1 MNDTGRVTGSEYIE
15 WAKTRSQARFNLA
28 TSGVINYPLAE
39 LPFSLEDFELSGPS
53 WYGYE
58 PLQQAIAAKCKVETD
73 SVVHAIGTS
82 MANHLAMAAIL
93 ERGDEVVIEQP
104 AYDPLVSTAH
114 YLGAIVKRFERRFDD
129 GFRLD
134 AREIERAITPR
145 TRLIVITNLHNPT
158 GVLIDNDTLSQ
169 VGEIARSARARV
181 IVDEVYLE
189 AMFEQAQ
196 PSAIQ
201 LGKEFVVTSS
211 LTKVYGLSGL
221 RCGWAIAEPALAKK
235 MWRLNDLFGNI
246 HSHPAER
253 LSVIALANLD
263 RIRARAKSLLET
275 NRPALDRFLDSRD
288 DIETVRP
295 RFGTVV
301 FPRLKRGSVDA
312 LCHLLREKYETTVV
326 PGKFFEMP
334 AHFRVGI
341 GCDSGMLASGLERL
355 GNALDEL
362 ASGA

>member
-1 MNDTGRVTGSEYIE
+1 MNDTLVTGSEYIE
-15 WAKTRSQARFNLA
+15 WAKTRSQSRFNLA
-28 TSGVINYPLAE
+28 TSGIINYPAGE
-39 LPFSLEDFELSGPS
+39 LPVSLEDLELSGPS

-58 PLQQAIAAKCKVETD
+58 PLQQAIAAKCEVEPD
-73 SVVHAIGTS
+73 MIVHAIGTS
-82 MANHLAMAAIL
+82 MANHLAMAAII
-93 ERGDEVVIEQP
+93 ERGDEVLIERP

-114 YLGAIVKRFERRFDD
+114 YLGAIVKRFERRSDD

-134 AREIERAITPR
+134 PREIERAISPR

-158 GVLIDNDTLSQ
+158 GVLTGNDTLGQ
-169 VGEIARSARARV
+169 VAELARSVRARV

-189 AMFEQAQ
+189 AMFELAR
-196 PSAIQ
+196 PSAIR
-201 LGKEFVVTSS
+201 LGKEFVVTTS

-221 RCGWAIAEPALAKK
+221 RCGWAVAEPALAKK

-253 LSVIALANLD
+253 LSVVALANLD

-275 NRPALDRFLDSRD
+275 NRPLLDRFLDSRD
-288 DIETVRP
+288 DLEAVRP
-295 RFGTVV
+295 QFGTVV

-312 LCHLLREKYETTVV
+312 LCGLLREKYETTVV
-326 PGKFFEMP
+326 PGRFFEMP
-334 AHFRVGI
+334 QHFRVGI

-355 GNALDEL
+355 GNALDES
-362 ASGA
+362 AADV